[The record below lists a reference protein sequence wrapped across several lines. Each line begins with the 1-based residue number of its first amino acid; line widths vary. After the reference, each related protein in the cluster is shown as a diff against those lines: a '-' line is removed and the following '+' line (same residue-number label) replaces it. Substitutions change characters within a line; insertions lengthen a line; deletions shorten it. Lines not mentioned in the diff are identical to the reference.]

1 MLYISAE
8 DIRQARPGEER
19 YRHRHA
25 HTNKCIIIQGLFFFQ
40 RLKTFRLVSDL
51 LCYFSM
57 FLPFSFLYLI
67 IMQSKMRLVIVD
79 NYDKV
84 SEWAA
89 KYVRNSILK
98 FNPGPD
104 HYFVLGLPTG
114 LLQRMICLVL
124 CSLMQFNQFILTI
137 KSGNTQ
143 VITDQCATVKSC
155 LVQNWFDVTTI
166 ASVAFQIVQ
175 F

>member
-1 MLYISAE
+1 MLYRRRILGVGG
-8 DIRQARPGEER
+8 PGKSVTDT
-19 YRHRHA
+19 
-25 HTNKCIIIQGLFFFQ
+25 HTHTRTSVYYIQQINFFQ
-40 RLKTFRLVSDL
+40 RLNTFRLVSDF
-51 LCYFSM
+51 LCYFSL
-57 FLPFSFLYLI
+57 FLLFSFLYLI

-114 LLQRMICLVL
+114 LLERMICFVL
-124 CSLMQFNQFILTI
+124 CSLMQFNQFNN
-137 KSGNTQ
+137 KERYTQ
-143 VITDQCATVKSC
+143 VITDQCTTVKSC
-155 LVQNWFDVTTI
+155 LVQNWLDVTTI